1 MTIEEIC
8 NKYIKVKATGILAL
22 HQRPKLDWAFKVV
35 SGKESDVCN
44 GCFLEK
50 YYPLRLPYTCAAQER
65 EDGKNVQFK
74 EISKTMIT
82 REQAKELLPILQALA
97 EGKQIQDKI
106 EGVTDWVDTDEINFE
121 YEGQKIKHRI
131 KPEPKYRPFKT
142 QEECWNEML
151 KHQPFGWIYSKNR
164 SCYYCIIS
172 VEEDR
177 IELSPR
183 EQSRSETPLKE
194 FYLKNY
200 HCFFEEALELFKL
213 TFADGTPFGIK
224 EE

>member
-1 MTIEEIC
+1 MTREEIC

-35 SGKESDVCN
+35 LGKESDVCN
-44 GCFLEK
+44 GCFWEK
-50 YYPLRLPYTCAAQER
+50 YYPLRLPYTCAAQQR

-82 REQAKELLPILQALA
+82 RENAKELLPIIQALA

-131 KPEPKYRPFKT
+131 KPEPKYRPFKS
-142 QEECWNEML
+142 QEECWNEMK
-151 KHQPFGWIYSKNR
+151 KHHPFGWVRSKKCNALLWNVTSINKDDITIICDYYKFHR
-164 SCYYCIIS
+164 AFECY
-172 VEEDR
+172 
-177 IELSPR
+177 
-183 EQSRSETPLKE
+183 E
-194 FYLKNY
+194 F
-200 HCFFEEALELFKL
+200 
-213 TFADGTPFGIK
+213 TDGAPFGIK